1 LYVFLFAAVIFAV
14 DRVQRYRLTQRERN
28 RAQIREAELRAQT
41 AEAQAKMIEA
51 ENKRKTLE
59 LEEARK
65 LQISMLPT
73 KLPQLPHL
81 NIAVFMQ
88 TATEVG
94 GDYYDFHVGL
104 DGTLT
109 VVVGDATGHGMK
121 AGTMVT
127 TAKSLFNSYAPN
139 PDIQFSFREITRCIR
154 QMNLDKLTMCLTMLK
169 IKDNNLLMSSAGMPP
184 IFLFR
189 RDGRIIEE
197 HLIQGMPLGAMEKFP
212 YEIKE
217 TTLAAGDTIM
227 LMSDGLAE
235 LKNEQHELFGYAKVR
250 NSFEAVADDKP
261 EEIISH
267 LKNEVMNWLG
277 DNKPD
282 DDITFVVI
290 QVGNRNG
297 FAEKRLAR

>member
-1 LYVFLFAAVIFAV
+1 
-14 DRVQRYRLTQRERN
+14 
-28 RAQIREAELRAQT
+28 
-41 AEAQAKMIEA
+41 
-51 ENKRKTLE
+51 
-59 LEEARK
+59 
-65 LQISMLPT
+65 MLPT

-139 PDIQFSFREITRCIR
+139 PDIQYSFHEITRCIR
-154 QMNLDKLTMCLTMLK
+154 QMNLDKLSMCMTMLK
-169 IKDNNLLMSSAGMPP
+169 IKNDNLIMSSAGMPP

-189 RDGRIIEE
+189 REGMITEE
-197 HLIQGMPLGAMEKFP
+197 HLIQGMPLGSMEKFP

-217 TTLAAGDTIM
+217 TKLAPGDTIM

-235 LKNEQHELFGYAKVR
+235 LQNERQELFGYAKVR
-250 NSFEAVADDKP
+250 NSFEAVADHDP
-261 EEIISH
+261 EDIISH
-267 LKNEVMNWLG
+267 LKKEGINWLG
-277 DNKPD
+277 NNKPED
-282 DDITFVVI
+282 DMTFVVI
-290 QVGNRNG
+290 QVQ
-297 FAEKRLAR
+297 K